1 MMSFQCA
8 VRIVATTL
16 LLLSI
21 SSIAQQGTKFEAG
34 CQLPFESIALE
45 HKGFD
50 DSCGIGGV
58 ASSTDVGN
66 QQQNRIKNS
75 FCLNSKPIAL
85 KPQDL
90 ATLQKKVDALS
101 DFKFGSGLSVP
112 TDRSPLRNISLKNG
126 LSVGEGTLV
135 VVVGYMIDPHYSDV
149 KNGEGVNCKHPG
161 NEPNDIHF
169 NIGSKWVNVDQL
181 NTNAKM
187 AQLCKLVSGEISP
200 HFRPESWEVDHLDK
214 LTGIPVRLTG
224 QLFFDASHVP
234 CRPNKPVNPA
244 RSSVWEI
251 HPIYSVDVC
260 KTKKQCRVDIDSDW
274 KPLSDFAKEADE
286 KSASERDQ

>member
-1 MMSFQCA
+1 MSFQRA

-21 SSIAQQGTKFEAG
+21 PSMAQQGTKFEAG

-58 ASSTDVGN
+58 AASTDVGN
-66 QQQNRIKNS
+66 QQQNRIKNG
-75 FCLNSKPIAL
+75 FCLTAKPVAL

-90 ATLQKKVDALS
+90 AALQKKVDALS

-112 TDRSPLRNISLKNG
+112 IDRSPLKDISSKNG
-126 LSVGEGTLV
+126 VPIGEGTLV

-149 KNGEGVNCKHPG
+149 KAGEGVNCKHPG

-169 NIGSKWVNVDQL
+169 NIGSKWVEVDQL
-181 NTNAKM
+181 DKDAKK
-187 AQLCKLVSGEISP
+187 AQLCKLISGEISP

-214 LTGIPVRLTG
+214 LVRIPVRLTG

-244 RSSVWEI
+244 RSSVWEV
-251 HPIYSVDVC
+251 HPIYNVEVC
-260 KTKKQCRVDIDSDW
+260 KTKKHCRVDVDSDW
-274 KPLSDFAKEADE
+274 ITLNDFSKDE
-286 KSASERDQ
+286 DERNASERDQ